1 MVSYHTAEFGGH
13 RHCGSGD
20 MMFLGSAI
28 TVYHIAYHASTHQI
42 SRCRHNNLPV
52 CPVKDSRSLSHISTR
67 KTDGIKKRL
76 PAFLLGIRKRKKKE
90 WRSQSFLRY
99 AKHANI
105 KLLQLPNF

>member
-28 TVYHIAYHASTHQI
+28 TVYHIAYYASTHQI

-52 CPVKDSRSLSHISTR
+52 CPMKDSRSLSHISTR
-67 KTDGIKKRL
+67 KTDGIKRRL
-76 PAFLLGIRKRKKKE
+76 PVFLLGIRKRKKKNGN
-90 WRSQSFLRY
+90 RKAFCVTR
-99 AKHANI
+99 NTPI
-105 KLLQLPNF
+105 